1 MNTSFSLRVGQAING
16 GNGYGIIESETECDD
31 NSWDANSPIIYK
43 FATQYNEIY
52 KKSYSLHCDLGK
64 STSDPRNILGIGRE
78 IKKKMDGDIGLKIA
92 GAMSALCRYSPDRFI
107 IFCKVAGDNPINIME
122 YAFGDH
128 IKEIQRV
135 MDSGS
140 RDYRDVDKWCE
151 ENRAIKD
158 TASFRNYIFDHP
170 VIKAIYNTIKND
182 EMKETLKMIT
192 SGEQDHFTIL
202 IREYNS
208 PIPDDITEGI
218 YKTQILSKMLYYK
231 QLMNGNKIIY
241 LDPENKL
248 HTLTSEDAIT
258 PLGDI
263 SQFARV
269 QCKIRVYELL
279 DGVCL
284 RVDLYTEDSRGI
296 STNSKQF
303 HITDSQHLI
312 NNKSYKVKLIFAD
325 IDIPSTATNRGDMTM
340 SISCISQAAQD
351 EQVDNLAVAD
361 LGTRD
366 SLRGV
371 YCDYNNRI
379 LGLPFWNTGKDT
391 WGAVRNAGGI
401 RAVLSFTT
409 QWVAEKIVSI
419 LCEKQRT
426 NLTNAHPVL
435 KRLFDTVIKSIIKNY
450 SDYTKKSTSIPG
462 VKEWNL
468 NLLYSQMTG
477 IPLTQ
482 PSVIVPQSPVA
493 VTTPPPRQQ
502 PSIAD
507 DNASITDTSSVT
519 SMETASSS
527 DDETHNKYITFELA
541 TKELIIMSLGREI
554 IRINSYG
561 SGSGLRDWLKA
572 IYDTKTDDD
581 FIRWIGV
588 FKAINKTHGI

>member
-1 MNTSFSLRVGQAING
+1 MNTSFSLKIGQYING

-43 FATQYNEIY
+43 FATQYNETY
-52 KKSYSLHCDLGK
+52 KKSYNLHCDIGK

-92 GAMSALCRYSPDRFI
+92 GAMHALCRYSPNRFI
-107 IFCKVAGDNPINIME
+107 IFCKVTGDNPINIME

-158 TASFRNYIFDHP
+158 TVSFRNYIFDHP
-170 VIKAIYNTIKND
+170 VIQAIYNTIKND

-218 YKTQILSKMLYYK
+218 YKTLILSKMLYYK

-241 LDPENKL
+241 LDPENEL
-248 HTLTSEDAIT
+248 HTLTREDAIT

-312 NNKSYKVKLIFAD
+312 NNKSFKVKLITVD
-325 IDIPSTATNRGDMTM
+325 VVIPSNAVNRGDMTM

-351 EQVDNLAVAD
+351 EQVNNLAVAD

-366 SLRGV
+366 SLRGL

-391 WGAVRNAGGI
+391 WGAVRNSGGI
-401 RAVLSFTT
+401 RTVLSFTT

-435 KRLFDTVIKSIIKNY
+435 KKLFDTVIKSIIKNY
-450 SDYTKKSTSIPG
+450 SDYNKKSTSIPG

-468 NLLYSQMTG
+468 NLLYSQMMG

-482 PSVIVPQSPVA
+482 PHVVVHSPPTTVIL
-493 VTTPPPRQQ
+493 PPRPQL
-502 PSIAD
+502 SSAD
-507 DNASITDTSSVT
+507 DTASVSDTSTVT

-527 DDETHNKYITFELA
+527 DNEKHIKFELA
-541 TKELIIMSLGREI
+541 TKELIIICLGREI
-554 IRINSYG
+554 IRINNYSN
-561 SGSGLRDWLKA
+561 GSGLRDWLRA
-572 IYDTKTDDD
+572 VYDTKTDDD
-581 FIRWIGV
+581 FIRWIRV
-588 FKAINKTHGI
+588 FKTINENHGI